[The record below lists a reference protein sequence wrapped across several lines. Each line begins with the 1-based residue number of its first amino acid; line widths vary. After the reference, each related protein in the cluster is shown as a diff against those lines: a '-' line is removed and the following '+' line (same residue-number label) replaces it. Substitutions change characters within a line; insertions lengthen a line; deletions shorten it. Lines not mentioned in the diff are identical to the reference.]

1 MKEFSWPALPKSSH
15 EFEAMMQAID
25 SLLSEQGLTP
35 FQRPIQVGR
44 KLWEAFGWG
53 GRMFPES
60 SIADLPGY
68 EGDVLIAKAN
78 RWYEHTY
85 GDQLK
90 GDFAYGF
97 VPVRLG
103 NNVWR
108 VRVGQIFGTVNF
120 FLDRNL
126 QNKGKKLAV
135 GAHAGGASANVL
147 NSVEGLTQGI
157 ANNLSETALS
167 EFMEF
172 YFLMHEALQWR
183 CDCLPKTE
191 LLSMAYHDY
200 DECTSAVLGR
210 RYGQARWSAEQALEK
225 TLKGLLTIGKTAFP
239 TGGKNG
245 HSLAYSAQLLK
256 ENHGVSLNSSIL
268 ALAEC
273 SPAVRYGETP
283 SSEGQALT
291 ANHAVLTVLYQ
302 LSQSNSVQTLLQK
315 HIG

>member
-1 MKEFSWPALPKSSH
+1 MKAFSWPALPKSSS
-15 EFEAMMQAID
+15 EFEAMMLAID
-25 SLLSEQGLTP
+25 SLLTEQGLTP
-35 FQRPIQVGR
+35 FQRPIHVGR

-60 SIADLPGY
+60 RIADLPGY

-97 VPVRLG
+97 APFRLG

-108 VRVGQIFGTVNF
+108 VRVAQIFGTVNF

-126 QNKGKKLAV
+126 QNKGKNLAV
-135 GAHAGGASANVL
+135 GAHAGGASTNVL

-157 ANNLSETALS
+157 ANNLSEAALS

-183 CDCLPKTE
+183 FDSLPKTE

-210 RYGQARWSAEQALEK
+210 RYGQARWSAQQALEK
-225 TLKGLLTIGKTAFP
+225 TFKGLLSIGKTAFP

-256 ENHGVSLNSSIL
+256 DNHGISLNSGIV

-273 SPAVRYGETP
+273 SPAVRYGEIP

-291 ANHAVLTVLYQ
+291 ANHAVLAVLYQ
-302 LSQSNSVQTLLQK
+302 LSQSNSVQALLQK